1 MTQAKEYKE
10 YPPHTIK
17 TTGIKVA
24 WINLETLELA
34 KEASKIALH
43 NAEIAMDRG
52 YDFGYQYPST
62 ITKEDDG
69 TYTVCI
75 P

>member
-1 MTQAKEYKE
+1 MTQPKAYKE
-10 YPPHTIK
+10 YPPHTINK
-17 TTGIKVA
+17 VGIKVA
-24 WINLETLELA
+24 WINFETLELA
-34 KEASKIALH
+34 EEASEIALY
-43 NAEIAMDRG
+43 NAQIAMDRG